1 MPHNA
6 SEKTDKPIENKK
18 SDKDAT
24 ILVVDDISDNLD
36 LLVEILKPHYKV
48 KAANNGQRALHIAG
62 SDKPPDLILL
72 DVMMPVMDG
81 LEVCEKL
88 KTNEATR
95 DIPVIFVTAMGES
108 SDEEKGLALGAVDY
122 ITKPIRAPI
131 VLARIKNHLAL
142 RETRRQLSRFLDKL
156 ACYIPPQVYQ
166 GIMQGSLD
174 ARLGTRREKLTIFF
188 SDIVG
193 FTTLSENLDP
203 EDLSFLL
210 NTYLTEMAKIV
221 LKYGG
226 TLDKFIGD
234 AVLVFFGAPESKG
247 LENDALA
254 CIEMAQEMQAAV
266 RRLAE
271 NAVKHGIGRPLTVRM
286 GISTGYCNVGNF
298 GSKERMD
305 YTIIGRHANLA
316 ARLEGA
322 AKPGHI
328 LISKETWSLVNPHVN
343 CIQKE
348 PVIAKGFSKP
358 IDVFEVAG
366 LHGERSQQERL
377 QVSHPG
383 FNLQLDPMEVTGENR
398 VSVINSL
405 REALRSLGNN
415 A

>member
-1 MPHNA
+1 MTTMNNA
-6 SEKTDKPIENKK
+6 PDKTIDKEI
-18 SDKDAT
+18 T

-48 KAANNGQRALHIAG
+48 KAANNGQRALHIAN
-62 SDKPPDLILL
+62 SDNPPDIILL
-72 DVMMPVMDG
+72 DVMMPVMNG
-81 LEVCEKL
+81 LEVCERL
-88 KTNEATR
+88 KASEATR
-95 DIPVIFVTAMGES
+95 DIPIIFVTAMGES

-131 VLARIKNHLAL
+131 VLARVKNHLAL
-142 RETRRQLSRFLDKL
+142 RETRQQLSRFLDKL

-166 GIMQGSLD
+166 AIMQGSLD

-188 SDIVG
+188 SDIVE
-193 FTTLSENLDP
+193 FTALSENLDP

-247 LENDALA
+247 LESDALA
-254 CIEMAQEMQAAV
+254 CIEMAQEMQQTV
-266 RRLAE
+266 SRLAE
-271 NAVKHGIGRPLTVRM
+271 DAIKRGIGRPLTVRM
-286 GISTGYCNVGNF
+286 GISTGYCSVGNF

-305 YTIIGRHANLA
+305 YTVIGRHVNLA
-316 ARLEGA
+316 ARLEEA

-328 LISKETWSLVNPHVN
+328 LISKETWSLVNSRVN
-343 CIQKE
+343 CMQKD
-348 PVIAKGFSKP
+348 PVNAKGFSEP
-358 IDVFEVAG
+358 IDVFQVAG
-366 LHGERSQQERL
+366 LRGESSQQERL

-383 FNLQLDPMEVTGENR
+383 FKLELDPMEVTGENR
-398 VSVINSL
+398 VWVVNSL
-405 REALRSLGNN
+405 REALKSLGKDSYLGSE
-415 A
+415 

>member
-1 MPHNA
+1 MTHNA
-6 SEKTDKPIENKK
+6 SDKMNTTVENTKTDKE
-18 SDKDAT
+18 AT

-48 KAANNGQRALHIAG
+48 KAANNGQRALHIAN

-72 DVMMPVMDG
+72 DVMMPVMNG

-122 ITKPIRAPI
+122 ITKPISAPI
-131 VLARIKNHLAL
+131 VLARVKNHLAL
-142 RETRRQLSRFLDKL
+142 RETRQQLSQFLDKL

-166 GIMQGSLD
+166 AIMQGSLD

-188 SDIVG
+188 SDIVE
-193 FTTLSENLDP
+193 FTALSENLDP

-247 LENDALA
+247 LESDALG
-254 CIEMAQEMQAAV
+254 CIEMAQEMQQTV
-266 RRLAE
+266 SRLAE
-271 NAVKHGIGRPLTVRM
+271 DAIKRGIGRPLTVRM
-286 GISTGYCNVGNF
+286 GISTGYCSVGNF
-298 GSKERMD
+298 GSRERMD
-305 YTIIGRHANLA
+305 YTVIGRHVNLA
-316 ARLEGA
+316 ARLEEA
-322 AKPGHI
+322 AEPGHI
-328 LISKETWSLVNPHVN
+328 LISKETWSLVNSLVN

-348 PVIAKGFSKP
+348 PVNAKGFSEP
-358 IDVFEVAG
+358 IDVFQVVG
-366 LHGERSQQERL
+366 LRGESGEQEQL
-377 QVSHPG
+377 QIAHPG
-383 FNLQLDPMEVTGENR
+383 FKLELDPMEVTGENR
-398 VSVINSL
+398 VWVVNAL
-405 REALRSLGNN
+405 REALRSLGKES
-415 A
+415 